1 MKSLTIAAFM
11 ILYASSCCAIEAG
24 RYAIYDISGKV
35 LKENGELFNE
45 SVTICFKGRYSEE
58 GNDGNSKEYIDYINT
73 SDGTFKWNG
82 KDSSAVAITAEKENY
97 ISSRVLLYRHIEYD
111 NNAKDITI
119 YMIPKG
125 TPVPL
130 EVTVNA
136 FIPDFNDPEAK
147 GKECGWSFSKRQ
159 FFPVDE
165 EDIDMSLSVNEKGQY
180 YYRMKHPGGFV
191 YFPGFRFFESDQRR
205 IDSKFKYLINA
216 PKDGYVSDFI
226 QDDHPMTEY
235 GWSYC
240 YFKTPK
246 GRYGKIRFKAREFDY
261 YLQPDGSRNLEAGE
275 LIDKKPV
282 NPKTHYF
289 DDIKS
294 ELF

>member
-1 MKSLTIAAFM
+1 MKTLTIAAFM
-11 ILYASSCCAIEAG
+11 ILYASSCYAIETG
-24 RYAIYDISGKV
+24 CYAIYDISGKV
-35 LKENGELFNE
+35 LKENGEQFNE
-45 SVTICFKGRYSEE
+45 SVTICFKSRYPEE
-58 GNDGNSKEYIDYINT
+58 GNGGNCKEYIDYINT
-73 SDGTFKWNG
+73 SDGMFKWKG
-82 KDSSAVAITAEKENY
+82 KADAAVAITAEKENY
-97 ISSRVLLYRHIEYD
+97 ISSRVLLYRHLEYD

-130 EVTVNA
+130 QVTVNA

-159 FFPVDE
+159 FFSVDK

-180 YYRMKHPGGFV
+180 YYRMKPPGGFV
-191 YFPGFRFFESDQRR
+191 YSGFRFFESDQRR
-205 IDSKFKYLINA
+205 VDGKFEYLVNA
-216 PKDGYVSDFI
+216 PETGYVSDFI
-226 QDDHPMTEY
+226 QDDHPITNE

-240 YFKTPK
+240 FFKTPK

-275 LIDKKPV
+275 LIDKKFLKEF
-282 NPKTHYF
+282 PKY
-289 DDIKS
+289 
-294 ELF
+294 